1 MSGNL
6 IQLEKALRKIAKH
19 SKTIKY
25 TKGLLFAFLMMG
37 MTAFSAEVTTKDKE
51 IEQTKT
57 EINDTVKDLK
67 EQFRI
72 ARAENDKLLRNAN
85 IDLIQLM
92 EQGDQVIKS
101 PWSSWQFGINY
112 FLDDWDNNY
121 KGYGDKKEKYPYG
134 GIYERS
140 SDLSVRGLSPTTKAY
155 AEYMLTNSTFSTES
169 AINAARQ
176 SSRYG
181 LVGTNTPI

>member
-25 TKGLLFAFLMMG
+25 TKGLLFAFIMMG
-37 MTAFSAEVTTKDKE
+37 MSAFSAEVTIKDKE

-67 EQFRI
+67 EQFRM

-85 IDLIQLM
+85 LELIQLM
-92 EQGDQVIKS
+92 EQGDQVVKS
-101 PWSSWQFGINY
+101 EWSSWQFGANY
-112 FLDDWDNNY
+112 FYNNWNGVY
-121 KGYGDKKEKYPYG
+121 KGRGDKTEKYPYE
-134 GIYERS
+134 GIFTRSKDAFERYVSTGSDMYSLLPS
-140 SDLSVRGLSPTTKAY
+140 ST
-155 AEYMLTNSTFSTES
+155 
-169 AINAARQ
+169 
-176 SSRYG
+176 
-181 LVGTNTPI
+181 

>member
-25 TKGLLFAFLMMG
+25 TKGLLFAFIMMG

-67 EQFRI
+67 EQFRM

-85 IDLIQLM
+85 LDLIQLM

-112 FLDDWDNNY
+112 MYD
-121 KGYGDKKEKYPYG
+121 GYLNSGESYRGRGDKDDKY
-134 GIYERS
+134 
-140 SDLSVRGLSPTTKAY
+140 SDNYV
-155 AEYMLTNSTFSTES
+155 
-169 AINAARQ
+169 
-176 SSRYG
+176 
-181 LVGTNTPI
+181 

>member
-25 TKGLLFAFLMMG
+25 TKGLLFAFIMMG
-37 MTAFSAEVTTKDKE
+37 MSAFSAEVTIKDKE

-85 IDLIQLM
+85 LELIQLM
-92 EQGDQVIKS
+92 EQGDQVVKS
-101 PWSSWQFGINY
+101 EWSSWQFGANY
-112 FLDDWDNNY
+112 YYNSWNGVY
-121 KGYGDKKEKYPYG
+121 KGRGDKTEKYPYE
-134 GIYERS
+134 GIFTRSKDAFERYVSTGSDMYSLLPS
-140 SDLSVRGLSPTTKAY
+140 STD
-155 AEYMLTNSTFSTES
+155 STS
-169 AINAARQ
+169 A
-176 SSRYG
+176 
-181 LVGTNTPI
+181 